1 MKYIL
6 ILILC
11 PLLAFS
17 ANLNTPTNQEILKN
31 EINTK
36 FKSQLITL
44 TDKTNLDYITQKC
57 IPNLLNTWDGSF
69 DDLKSFVLENLTL
82 NPESRKELLLSFS
95 KNYEILSGHLNDI
108 NLGIKQKTQLDMGE
122 LTKLDEMFS
131 EFDPYSHLQ
140 NDLYSNKIAYLIALN
155 FPNFTLKEKTR
166 FGKDWTSLEWAYARL
181 GDMFTGR
188 IPSEINA
195 NISKAQS
202 MADNYIA
209 QYYIFMGNLVD
220 DKGNTFFPKDMKLI
234 SHWNLRDELKSNYGT
249 TDGISK
255 QKKVYT
261 VMKHIIAQDIPKEVI
276 NNPNMKWNPDNNKVF
291 SEAGEVKTSPEPNT
305 RYWHLLNNYKALR
318 EVDKLSNEMG
328 TYIDRKFNG
337 EYEIPQKD
345 IEDLFVSFVSSP
357 VVKEVATLIKKR
369 LGRDLEPFD
378 IWYDGFKAR
387 SAISEEDL
395 SNMTRSKYKSPDDF
409 KKELPTIL
417 TKLGFNQERADFIS
431 SKVDVDPS
439 RGAGHAA
446 PSDMKSSNS
455 HLRTRVGK
463 NGMDYKGYNI
473 AVHEFGHNVEQTIS
487 LHDVD
492 YYMMRSVP
500 NNAFTEAIAFVFQQR
515 DLDLLG
521 IKNEDKNRKNL
532 YALDNFWNTYEIM
545 GVSLVDMRVWKW
557 LYENPEA
564 TPETLNKAVNQIAKD
579 VWNEFY
585 APVIG
590 KKDETILGIY
600 SHMIDYPLYLSGY
613 PIGHLIEFQLEQ
625 QIEGKNLAKELQRIC
640 KQGRLIPQVW
650 MEKAVGSPISAKPI
664 LEAAH
669 KAVGEIK

>member
-1 MKYIL
+1 MKLLL
-6 ILILC
+6 IVFLC
-11 PLLAFS
+11 PFLLLS
-17 ANLNTPTNQEILKN
+17 ASLNSVENQTIFKN
-31 EINTK
+31 EIYIK
-36 FKSQLITL
+36 YKPLLKTL
-44 TDKTNLDYITQKC
+44 TEKNNLDNIVQKS
-57 IPNLLNTWDGSF
+57 IPNLLNIWDGSL
-69 DDLKSFVLENLTL
+69 DELKVFVLENIKIE
-82 NPESRKELLLSFS
+82 NESKKELLLSFS
-95 KNYEILSGHLNDI
+95 KNYEIILGHLNDI
-108 NLGIKQKTQLDMGE
+108 NLGVKQKTQLDLGE

-131 EFDPYSHLQ
+131 EYDPYTHLF

-155 FPNFTLKEKTR
+155 FPSYTLKEKTK
-166 FGKDWTSLEWAYARL
+166 FGKDWSSLDWAYARL
-181 GDMFTGR
+181 GDLFTSK

-202 MADNYIA
+202 LADNYIA
-209 QYYIFMGNLVD
+209 QYYIYMGNLID
-220 DKGNTFFPKDMKLI
+220 DKGSTLFPQDMKLI

-249 TDGISK
+249 TNGFLK
-255 QKKVYT
+255 QKQVYT
-261 VMKHIIAQDIPKEVI
+261 VMKHIISQDIPKDVI
-276 NNPNMKWNPDNNKVF
+276 NNSKLKWNPDNNKVF
-291 SEAGEVKTSPEPNT
+291 SEAGEVKYTAEPNT
-305 RYWHLLNNYKALR
+305 RYWHLLNNFKALR
-318 EVDKLSNEMG
+318 EIDKLSPEMG
-328 TYIDRKFNG
+328 TYIERKFNG
-337 EYEIPQKD
+337 GYEIPQKD
-345 IEDLFVSFVSSP
+345 IEELFTSFVSSP
-357 VVKEVATLIKKR
+357 VVKEVASLIKKR

-395 SNMTRSKYKSPDDF
+395 SYMTRERYKSPDDF
-409 KKELPTIL
+409 KKELPNIL
-417 TKLGFNQERADFIS
+417 TKLGFSQEKANFIA

-446 PSDMKSSNS
+446 PSEMKASNS
-455 HLRTRVGK
+455 HLRTHIGK

-492 YYMMRSVP
+492 YYLMRSVP

-545 GVSLVDMRVWKW
+545 GVSLVDIRVWKW
-557 LYENPEA
+557 LYENPD
-564 TPETLNKAVNQIAKD
+564 TNPEELNKAVNQIAKD

-590 KKDETILGIY
+590 KKDEPILGIY

-613 PIGHLIEFQLEQ
+613 PLGHLIEFQLEQ
-625 QIEGKNLAKELQRIC
+625 QIEGKNIGTELERIC
-640 KQGRLIPQVW
+640 KQGKLIPQVW

-669 KAVGEIK
+669 KAVVEIR